1 MADEEKK
8 EEPKIIVDEDWKK
21 QARKEKEKTAKQE
34 KTEKRKEKTQF
45 EQLPKG
51 DFSTLVSMLVSQT
64 LFTLGLLHH
73 KDEQPQVNL
82 ELAKFNID
90 MLDALVEKTKGNLS
104 DEEKQMLENSL
115 DELRMAY
122 VKIAGI

>member
-8 EEPKIIVDEDWKK
+8 EEPKIIIDEDWKH
-21 QARKEKEKTAKQE
+21 QAQKEKEKTAKQE
-34 KTEKRKEKTQF
+34 KKEKGKEKQEF
-45 EQLPKG
+45 GPLPKG

-82 ELAKFNID
+82 ELARFNID
-90 MLDALVEKTKGNLS
+90 MLEALLEKTKGNLI
-104 DEEKQMLENSL
+104 EEERQMLESSL

>member
-8 EEPKIIVDEDWKK
+8 EEPKIIIDEDWKH
-21 QARKEKEKTAKQE
+21 QAQKDKEKTAKQE
-34 KTEKRKEKTQF
+34 KAEKGGEKQQIG
-45 EQLPKG
+45 QLPKG
-51 DFSTLVSMLVSQT
+51 DFSTLVSMLVSQAI
-64 LFTLGLLHH
+64 FSLGLLHH

-90 MLDALVEKTKGNLS
+90 LLESLVEKTKGNLS
-104 DEEKQMLENSL
+104 DEESQMLTNSL

>member
-1 MADEEKK
+1 MADKEKK
-8 EEPKIIVDEDWKK
+8 EEPKIIIDEDWKH
-21 QARKEKEKTAKQE
+21 QAQKEKEKTVKQE
-34 KTEKRKEKTQF
+34 KKETPKEKPEF
-45 EQLPKG
+45 GQLPKG

-90 MLDALVEKTKGNLS
+90 MLEDLIEKTKGNLNN
-104 DEEKQMLENSL
+104 EEEQMLKRSV

>member
-1 MADEEKK
+1 MADEEKND
-8 EEPKIIVDEDWKK
+8 EPKIIVDEDWKQ
-21 QARKEKEKTAKQE
+21 QAQKEKEKTAKQE
-34 KTEKRKEKTQF
+34 KTEKRKEKPQYG
-45 EQLPKG
+45 QLPKG

-64 LFTLGLLHH
+64 LFALGLLHP
-73 KDEQPQVNL
+73 KDEQPQLNL

-90 MLDALVEKTKGNLS
+90 LLEALVEKTKGNLS
-104 DEEKQMLENSL
+104 DDEKQMLESSL

>member
-1 MADEEKK
+1 MPDEEKK
-8 EEPKIIVDEDWKK
+8 EEPKIIIDEDWKQ
-21 QARKEKEKTAKQE
+21 QAQKDKEKTAKQE
-34 KTEKRKEKTQF
+34 KTEKRKEKPEF
-45 EQLPKG
+45 RPLPKG

-64 LFTLGLLHH
+64 LFALRLLHP
-73 KDEQPQVNL
+73 KDEQPQLNL

-90 MLDALVEKTKGNLS
+90 LLEVLAEKTKGNLS

>member
-8 EEPKIIVDEDWKK
+8 EEPKIIIDEDWKH
-21 QARKEKEKTAKQE
+21 QAQKDKEKTAKQE
-34 KTEKRKEKTQF
+34 KAEKGGEKQQF
-45 EQLPKG
+45 GQLPKG
-51 DFSTLVSMLVSQT
+51 DFSTLVSMLVSQAI
-64 LFTLGLLHH
+64 FSLGLLHH

-90 MLDALVEKTKGNLS
+90 LLESLVEKTKGNLS
-104 DEEKQMLENSL
+104 DEESQMLTNSL